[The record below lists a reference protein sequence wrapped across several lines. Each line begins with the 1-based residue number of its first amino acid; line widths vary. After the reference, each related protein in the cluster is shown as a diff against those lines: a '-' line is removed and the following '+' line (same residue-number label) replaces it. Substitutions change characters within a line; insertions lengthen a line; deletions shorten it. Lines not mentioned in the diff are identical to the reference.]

1 MTVNY
6 KILNFLIIALVSLSI
21 KAQTTVTGYIKDNK
35 DTPIE
40 SANILIY
47 DEDQNI
53 LAYTFSKTNGE
64 YLIKVNLNV
73 EKNILFIVNSLG
85 FKKTSDTLKLIP
97 NKRKYIVNFNLK
109 EKIETLNEV
118 VLKPNEKIAKQGNT
132 TIYKVKAFNNGT
144 EQTIEDVLKNLPGI
158 EILKNGKIKAHGR
171 LIDKLL
177 IEGEDMFDQNYTILS
192 KNLDAKVLNEVE
204 ILDDF
209 EDNPVLANII
219 KSQKVAINLVLKD
232 EYKNIWFGNLSVGLG
247 TTERLKLASN
257 IGLIK
262 KKIKIFNFNNY
273 NNIGLKALEQVETT
287 SNYNTNSFSNKKI
300 QPKINSIYNIE
311 DNNSTFFKEGESNFN
326 KALINSLSFVT
337 NLNSNLKVRGTSY
350 ITNDTEDQ
358 LSESITTFNLN
369 PTPITHKESNNTKLN
384 NSIVGGELELKY
396 SNGKKT
402 YLKNTLVYTNKP
414 DKINNQLLF
423 NNNVTSELLKEK
435 EYSLYN
441 HLNFTKLVGKK
452 NVVNNYL
459 YFGKNK
465 ITQNSLINSPSLN
478 DFFSLTD
485 NNLIHHNSKED
496 LSVYGFKSKSQINYK
511 KTNITLELGF
521 EALTENK
528 ENLLKLSNANGN
540 NEIDSIQNTLNYK
553 QQKSYIKTDFKY
565 KISKKIELTS
575 GLSLDYINVNTVISK
590 NDKLLLNP
598 ILKLYLKNLKIGFVS
613 FGYRKSYNLPE
624 SNLFLTNYQLSSF
637 QSFKRGTNII
647 KFPKNNN
654 YSFYYN
660 IKNDLFTKSFNIRI
674 RYISSTGRYSSSNL
688 INQDVVLSTSKFV
701 NNGDIFSSSANYT
714 SYFKKLNLST
724 NIGST
729 YSFSNTPINAN
740 SLNFTS
746 LKTYS
751 TTSFITG
758 RTYFK
763 TPLNFDFK
771 FNLTQTKSL
780 FNTIKSTTIWKSLNL
795 NSTYKLSKTYITSLN
810 TKSYFLENGNF
821 YFVNFKV
828 DYTPEKSRFSYQFF
842 LNNIVNEKFFSIN
855 IIDEFSTYQSTTRL
869 LPRYLLV
876 LVKYRF

>member
-598 ILKLYLKNLKIGFVS
+598 TLKLYLKNLKIGFVS

>member
-73 EKNILFIVNSLG
+73 EKHILFIVNSLG

-247 TTERLKLASN
+247 TTERLKSASN

-598 ILKLYLKNLKIGFVS
+598 ILKLYLKNFKIGFVS

>member
-247 TTERLKLASN
+247 TTERLKSASN

-598 ILKLYLKNLKIGFVS
+598 ILKLYLKNFKIGFVS